1 LPTRKVVRLDFRKG
15 LAIAAAVCVVL
26 LVAAALLLPRL
37 VKFNT
42 DLLGEANSKPAKLFG
57 EPVEAEEELRVDV
70 AGVENY
76 ARVEG
81 VQLADETR
89 STDQAVPVSESA
101 PAPFGDHFGGKVD
114 FLAGGIVANREGTVL
129 YDESIEEAAPVPAE
143 ADRLTA
149 STGMAPARGLGL
161 GTISGKAADG
171 RLALGEQ
178 WSEPAPGQGKPIGG
192 RNEGRARNRPQ
203 IASKREL
210 ADLVLPELQSED
222 RVGSPDEFANYG
234 MYAGFQQNVENGGSN
249 RSLNELKSNS
259 TAETAESVVSFQK
272 NLAQQPAQP
281 TGGPVPGFENRY
293 ALVESSPSAQP
304 KDGADLYWFQNKSG
318 GEPGEPSVT
327 AAGELAAGLGESNFT
342 VPSPGAVTK
351 SGATTIS
358 VDSLHSISEAE
369 PPKAAELFKS
379 TILPRPTTPPT
390 PRAVNQGI
398 DDNGRTYNWRYESAN
413 NSGLNLGA
421 NAASGR
427 QGQLTRDIP
436 QRGEEAAR
444 QWGASRTDVA
454 GESRNQ
460 LALPGGMGGMG
471 MGGGGFVAGAY
482 ADGLAVG
489 QLVVN
494 GEVAAGPVSGGIA
507 GTSTLGFDVDGDGGV
522 EEDGKLYGFGR
533 GQAAKN
539 STKELGAKGV
549 RRFSGRFA
557 LDSIEGES
565 VKLGQAPSIAAA
577 AEAVSGTVNE
587 QIVHGF
593 VVDKSAELGKGLKR
607 DQSGAEALNL
617 QSELS
622 RAEAAAL
629 ARGAVA
635 LGVVADDEV
644 AKESDQ
650 AEAPALGDVPALGR
664 MFKRGADPEKPA
676 RDLSAV
682 QLERSADTK
691 SLSER
696 GRASG
701 ESARQSLSLGKQD
714 KDRLSK
720 LPVEEYESL
729 AAIDESLLEPGS
741 DQQQALAERRL
752 DESLKSP
759 ATRQPQ
765 SLVTADQEMLRRKGK
780 LAANKK
786 LPAPAAKPQS
796 ASRSSR
802 LRGVKREEKQLVEK
816 LKDPEP
822 TAKPPTPSVV
832 YTPRPETVTAEN
844 NFSTFS
850 LNVSDVSF
858 NTALASLQA
867 DKLPAPGDVRS
878 EEFLNALEY
887 RDPMPGAGEPLAFH
901 WERARSPFTHDR
913 DIIRFAVRTAALGRQ
928 PGRAINLVC
937 LLDNSG
943 SMERE
948 DRVSI
953 VQQAL
958 GVLARK
964 LTPNDR
970 VSLVTF
976 ARTPKLRIDGM
987 RGGNRE
993 AFLKASTGWIPQ
1005 GGTHVEK
1012 ALALAYETAKKH
1024 FIAGGNNRV
1033 ILLTDGAAN
1042 MGNVDPYQLRKT
1054 VESHRK
1060 QGIALD
1066 CFGIGWEGYNDN
1078 LLEVLARNG
1087 DGRYGFLNQPAQAVA
1102 EFEQK
1107 LLGAF
1112 QVAASD
1118 VKVQVEWNAGR
1129 VKVFR
1134 QVGYLRHQLKK
1145 EDFRNN
1151 KIDAAEISAAESG
1164 NALYVVQ
1171 VNPDGEGPLGMVRVR
1186 YKVPFTREYTELE
1199 WSLAYE
1205 PAVTPLEQAGP
1216 AMRLGCVAATFA
1228 EWLAQN
1234 PYAQGVQL
1242 VDLQGL
1248 ISGIPSIYGTDP
1260 RPNQLEWMIG
1270 KARILAGN

>member
-1 LPTRKVVRLDFRKG
+1 MSDSTENTSKPSCEQLEARVVAMLLGEASPFEEEQLREQLKGDAALARFCAEIGQTLPLLNEALDVDQVPKAKSPKPRLAGKRRNNLKQLFRNGSDLPTRKVVRLDFRKR

-26 LVAAALLLPRL
+26 LVAAALLLTPL
-37 VKFNT
+37 VKSNT
-42 DLLGEANSKPAKLFG
+42 DLQMAANSKAAELFG
-57 EPVEAEEELRVDV
+57 EPVEAEEELRVNV

-114 FLAGGIVANREGTVL
+114 FLAVGIVADREGTVL

-210 ADLVLPELQSED
+210 ADLY
-222 RVGSPDEFANYG
+222 F
-234 MYAGFQQNVENGGSN
+234 
-249 RSLNELKSNS
+249 
-259 TAETAESVVSFQK
+259 
-272 NLAQQPAQP
+272 
-281 TGGPVPGFENRY
+281 
-293 ALVESSPSAQP
+293 
-304 KDGADLYWFQNKSG
+304 FQNKAG
-318 GEPGEPSVT
+318 GESGEPPAT
-327 AAGELAAGLGESNFT
+327 AAGEPDSGSAEFNFAT
-342 VPSPGAVTK
+342 PSPNAATM
-351 SGATTIS
+351 SGTGRFSI
-358 VDSLHSISEAE
+358 DSLHSISEAGRLGADE
-369 PPKAAELFKS
+369 SFKKA
-379 TILPRPTTPPT
+379 TLPGPAAPPT
-390 PRAVNQGI
+390 PLEGDVGI
-398 DDNGRTYNWRYESAN
+398 AGNGHADNRQYESAYQ
-413 NSGLNLGA
+413 SGLTPGA
-421 NAASGR
+421 NAESGR
-427 QGQLTRDIP
+427 EGQLTWDIP
-436 QRGEEAAR
+436 VRGEEAAR
-444 QWGASRTDVA
+444 QWGVSRADVA
-454 GESRNQ
+454 GENRNQ

-471 MGGGGFVAGAY
+471 IGGGGFIAGAY
-482 ADGLAVG
+482 ADGLDME
-489 QLVVN
+489 QLVAN
-494 GEVAAGPVSGGIA
+494 GGVAAGPVSGGVA
-507 GTSTLGFDVDGDGGV
+507 GVPVSDLDADGGGGIRV
-522 EEDGKLYGFGR
+522 DGKLYGFRG
-533 GQAAKN
+533 GQAAQDSPK
-539 STKELGAKGV
+539 TLGAKAN
-549 RRFSGRFA
+549 RRYSGRSA
-557 LDSIEGES
+557 LESADGES
-565 VKLGQAPSIAAA
+565 VVLGQALNIAAA
-577 AEAVSGTVNE
+577 G
-587 QIVHGF
+587 
-593 VVDKSAELGKGLKR
+593 
-607 DQSGAEALNL
+607 
-617 QSELS
+617 
-622 RAEAAAL
+622 
-629 ARGAVA
+629 
-635 LGVVADDEV
+635 EV
-644 AKESDQ
+644 AS
-650 AEAPALGDVPALGR
+650 
-664 MFKRGADPEKPA
+664 
-676 RDLSAV
+676 
-682 QLERSADTK
+682 
-691 SLSER
+691 
-696 GRASG
+696 
-701 ESARQSLSLGKQD
+701 ESAWQSQSLGKQD
-714 KDRLSK
+714 KDRLST

-729 AAIDESLLEPGS
+729 AAIDESLLAPGS

-752 DESLKSP
+752 GESLKSP

-796 ASRSSR
+796 ASRSAR

-816 LKDPEP
+816 LKEAEP
-822 TAKPPTPSVV
+822 PAKPLSPSVV

-913 DIIRFAVRTAALGRQ
+913 DIIRFSVRTAALGRQ
-928 PGRAINLVC
+928 PGRPVNLVC

-953 VQQAL
+953 VKQTL
-958 GVLARK
+958 SVLARK

-976 ARTPKLRIDGM
+976 SRTPKLRIDGM

-1012 ALALAYETAKKH
+1012 GLALAYETAKKH
-1024 FIAGGNNRV
+1024 FIVGGNNRV

-1054 VESHRK
+1054 VESNRK

-1078 LLEVLARNG
+1078 LLEALSRNG

-1164 NALYVVQ
+1164 NALYVLQ
-1171 VNPDGEGPLGMVRVR
+1171 VNPDGEGPLGVVRVR
-1186 YKVPFTREYTELE
+1186 YKVPFTSEYTEME

-1205 PAVTPLEQAGP
+1205 SATIPLEQASP
-1216 AMRLGCVAATFA
+1216 ALRLGSVAATFA

-1234 PYAQGVQL
+1234 PYTQGVQL
-1242 VDLQGL
+1242 ADLQGL
-1248 ISGIPSIYGTDP
+1248 ISGIPSIYATDP
-1260 RPNQLEWMIG
+1260 RPTQLEWMIN
-1270 KARILAGN
+1270 KARILARN

>member
-1 LPTRKVVRLDFRKG
+1 MSDSTENTSKPSCEQLEARIVAMLLGEASPFEEEQLREELKGDVALAKFCAEIGQTLPLLNEALDVDQVPKAKSTKPRLAGKRRNKLKQLFRNGSDLPSRKVVRLDFRKG
-15 LAIAAAVCVVL
+15 LAIAAAVCAVL

-37 VKFNT
+37 VKPNT
-42 DLLGEANSKPAKLFG
+42 DLLVAVNSKPAELFG
-57 EPVEAEEELRVDV
+57 EPVETEEELQVDV

-101 PAPFGDHFGGKVD
+101 PAPFGDDSSGKVD
-114 FLAGGIVANREGTVL
+114 FLAGGIVADREGTVL

-143 ADRLTA
+143 EDRLTA
-149 STGMAPARGLGL
+149 ATGMAPARGLGL

-178 WSEPAPGQGKPIGG
+178 WSEPAPGQGKTIGG
-192 RNEGRARNRPQ
+192 RNEGRGRNRPQ

-210 ADLVLPELQSED
+210 ADLY
-222 RVGSPDEFANYG
+222 F
-234 MYAGFQQNVENGGSN
+234 
-249 RSLNELKSNS
+249 
-259 TAETAESVVSFQK
+259 
-272 NLAQQPAQP
+272 
-281 TGGPVPGFENRY
+281 
-293 ALVESSPSAQP
+293 
-304 KDGADLYWFQNKSG
+304 FQNKAG
-318 GEPGEPSVT
+318 GESGEPPAS
-327 AAGELAAGLGESNFT
+327 AAGEPASGSAEFNFAT
-342 VPSPGAVTK
+342 PSPNAATM
-351 SGATTIS
+351 SGTGRLSI
-358 VDSLHSISEAE
+358 DSLQSISEAGRSG
-369 PPKAAELFKS
+369 ADELFKKA
-379 TILPRPTTPPT
+379 TLPGPAAPPT
-390 PRAVNQGI
+390 PLAGDAGI
-398 DDNGRTYNWRYESAN
+398 AGNGHADNSRYESAYQA
-413 NSGLNLGA
+413 GLTPGA
-421 NAASGR
+421 NAESGR
-427 QGQLTRDIP
+427 QGQLTWDIP
-436 QRGEEAAR
+436 VRGEEAAR
-444 QWGASRTDVA
+444 QWGVSRADVA
-454 GESRNQ
+454 GENRNQ

-471 MGGGGFVAGAY
+471 IGGGGFIAGAY
-482 ADGLAVG
+482 ADGLDVG
-489 QLVVN
+489 QPVAN
-494 GEVAAGPVSGGIA
+494 GGVAAGPVSGGVA
-507 GTSTLGFDVDGDGGV
+507 GVPVSDLDADGGGGIR
-522 EEDGKLYGFGR
+522 EDGKLYGFR
-533 GQAAKN
+533 GDQAAQDSPK
-539 STKELGAKGV
+539 TLGAKAN
-549 RRFSGRFA
+549 RRYSGRSA
-557 LDSIEGES
+557 LESAEGES
-565 VKLGQAPSIAAA
+565 VVLGQALNIAAA
-577 AEAVSGTVNE
+577 GEVASESLNG
-587 QIVHGF
+587 QIVRGF
-593 VVDKSAELGKGLKR
+593 AADKSGQLVERG
-607 DQSGAEALNL
+607 QSDVEPLYF

-622 RAEAAAL
+622 RAETGAL
-629 ARGAVA
+629 ALGAVA
-635 LGVVADDEV
+635 LGVVADDQV
-644 AKESDQ
+644 SKESAQ

-664 MFKRGADPEKPA
+664 MFKRGADPEKVA

-691 SLSER
+691 ALSER

-701 ESARQSLSLGKQD
+701 GSARQSLSLAKQD
-714 KDRLSK
+714 KDVLAE
-720 LPVEEYESL
+720 LP
-729 AAIDESLLEPGS
+729 APGS
-741 DQQQALAERRL
+741 DRQQRLAAENANKSR
-752 DESLKSP
+752 KSP
-759 ATRQPQ
+759 ATRQPK
-765 SLVTADQEMLRRKGK
+765 SSATANRELLRRKGK

-802 LRGVKREEKQLVEK
+802 LPETKREEKQLVEK
-816 LKDPEP
+816 LKEAEP
-822 TAKPPTPSVV
+822 LAKPPSPSVV

-858 NTALASLQA
+858 KTTLASLQA
-867 DKLPAPGDVRS
+867 GKLPEPGNVRS

-887 RDPMPGAGEPLAFH
+887 RDPMPRAGEPMAFH
-901 WERARSPFTHDR
+901 WERSRSPFTHDR

-928 PGRAINLVC
+928 PGRAVNLVC

-953 VQQAL
+953 VRQSL
-958 GVLARK
+958 DVLARK

-976 ARTPKLRIDGM
+976 SRTPELRIDGM

-1024 FIAGGNNRV
+1024 FIVGGNNRV

-1060 QGIALD
+1060 QGVALD
-1066 CFGIGWEGYNDN
+1066 CFGIGWEDYNDN
-1078 LLEVLARNG
+1078 LLEALSRNG
-1087 DGRYGFLNQPAQAVA
+1087 DGRYGFLNEPAQAVA

-1118 VKVQVEWNAGR
+1118 VKVQVEWNADR

-1171 VNPDGEGPLGMVRVR
+1171 VNPNGEGPLGMVRVR
-1186 YKVPFTREYTELE
+1186 YKVPFTSEYTEME

-1205 PAVTPLEQAGP
+1205 PAATPLEQASP

-1242 VDLQGL
+1242 LDLQGL

-1260 RPNQLEWMIG
+1260 RPTQLEWMIG
-1270 KARILAGN
+1270 KASILVGN

>member
-1 LPTRKVVRLDFRKG
+1 MSDSTENTSKPSCEQLEARVVAMLLGEASPFEEEQLREQLKGDAALAKFCAEIGQTLPLLNEALDVGQVPKAKSPKPRLAGKRRNNLKQLFRNGSDLPTRKVVRLDFRKG
-15 LAIAAAVCVVL
+15 LAIAAAVCAVL

-37 VKFNT
+37 VKSNT
-42 DLLGEANSKPAKLFG
+42 DLLVAVNSKPAELFG
-57 EPVEAEEELRVDV
+57 EPVEVEEELQVDV

-76 ARVEG
+76 AGVEG

-101 PAPFGDHFGGKVD
+101 PAPFGDHFSGKVD
-114 FLAGGIVANREGTVL
+114 FLAGGIVADREGTVL
-129 YDESIEEAAPVPAE
+129 YDESIEQAAPVPAE

-149 STGMAPARGLGL
+149 ATGMAPARGLGL

-178 WSEPAPGQGKPIGG
+178 WSEPAPGQANPIGG

-203 IASKREL
+203 IALKREL
-210 ADLVLPELQSED
+210 ADLY
-222 RVGSPDEFANYG
+222 F
-234 MYAGFQQNVENGGSN
+234 
-249 RSLNELKSNS
+249 
-259 TAETAESVVSFQK
+259 
-272 NLAQQPAQP
+272 
-281 TGGPVPGFENRY
+281 
-293 ALVESSPSAQP
+293 
-304 KDGADLYWFQNKSG
+304 FQNKAG
-318 GEPGEPSVT
+318 GESGEPPAT
-327 AAGELAAGLGESNFT
+327 AAGEPASGSAEFNFAT
-342 VPSPGAVTK
+342 PSPNAATM
-351 SGATTIS
+351 SGTGRFSI
-358 VDSLHSISEAE
+358 DSLHSISEAGRSGE
-369 PPKAAELFKS
+369 DESFKKA
-379 TILPRPTTPPT
+379 TLPRPAAPPT
-390 PRAVNQGI
+390 PLAGDAGI
-398 DDNGRTYNWRYESAN
+398 AGNGHADNWRYESAYQ
-413 NSGLNLGA
+413 SGLTPGTNTE
-421 NAASGR
+421 SGR
-427 QGQLTRDIP
+427 QGQLTWDIP
-436 QRGEEAAR
+436 VRGEEATR
-444 QWGASRTDVA
+444 QWGVSRADVA
-454 GESRNQ
+454 GENRNQ

-471 MGGGGFVAGAY
+471 IGGGGFIAGAY
-482 ADGLAVG
+482 ADGLDMG
-489 QLVVN
+489 QPVAN
-494 GEVAAGPVSGGIA
+494 GGVAAGPVSGGVA
-507 GTSTLGFDVDGDGGV
+507 GVPVSDLDADGGGGIRV
-522 EEDGKLYGFGR
+522 DGKLYGFRG
-533 GQAAKN
+533 GQAAQDSAK
-539 STKELGAKGV
+539 TLGAKAN
-549 RRFSGRFA
+549 RRYSGRSA
-557 LDSIEGES
+557 LESAEGES
-565 VKLGQAPSIAAA
+565 VVLGQALNIADAG
-577 AEAVSGTVNE
+577 EVVSESLNG
-587 QIVHGF
+587 QIVRGF
-593 VVDKSAELGKGLKR
+593 AEDKSGQLVERG
-607 DQSGAEALNL
+607 QSDVEPLYF

-622 RAEAAAL
+622 RAETTAL
-629 ARGAVA
+629 ERGAVA

-701 ESARQSLSLGKQD
+701 ESARQSLSLVKQS
-714 KDRLSK
+714 KDALST

-729 AAIDESLLEPGS
+729 AAIDESLLAPGS

-752 DESLKSP
+752 GESLKSP

-765 SLVTADQEMLRRKGK
+765 RLVTADQEMLRRKGK

-802 LRGVKREEKQLVEK
+802 LRRVKREEKQLVEK
-816 LKDPEP
+816 LKEAEP
-822 TAKPPTPSVV
+822 SAKPLSPSVV

-913 DIIRFAVRTAALGRQ
+913 DIIRFSVRTAALGRQ
-928 PGRAINLVC
+928 PGRPVNLVC

-953 VQQAL
+953 VKQTL
-958 GVLARK
+958 SVLARK

-976 ARTPKLRIDGM
+976 SRTPKLRIDGM

-1012 ALALAYETAKKH
+1012 GLALAYETAKKH

-1054 VESHRK
+1054 VESNRK

-1066 CFGIGWEGYNDN
+1066 CFGIGWEDYNDN
-1078 LLEVLARNG
+1078 LLEALSRNG
-1087 DGRYGFLNQPAQAVA
+1087 DGRYGFLNEPAQAVA

-1118 VKVQVEWNAGR
+1118 VKVQVEWNASR

-1186 YKVPFTREYTELE
+1186 YKIPFTSEYTELE

-1205 PAVTPLEQAGP
+1205 PAATLLEQAGP

-1242 VDLQGL
+1242 ADLQGL
-1248 ISGIPSIYGTDP
+1248 ISGIPSIYATDP
-1260 RPNQLEWMIG
+1260 RPTQLEWMIN
-1270 KARILAGN
+1270 KARILARN